1 MLIWYAKYK
10 SPQRGTVPQTVANS
24 RGDAAAEFGDT
35 LTATLLIVLLFRDL
49 QPYTLMAEVRVEGGL
64 GKQHPHEFQN
74 RKMLA
79 VL

>member
-1 MLIWYAKYK
+1 MPRI
-10 SPQRGTVPQTVANS
+10 SHPRGVPCPKQLTNLFSV
-24 RGDAAAEFGDT
+24 AAEFGDT
-35 LTATLLIVLLFRDL
+35 LGATPLIVVLFRDL